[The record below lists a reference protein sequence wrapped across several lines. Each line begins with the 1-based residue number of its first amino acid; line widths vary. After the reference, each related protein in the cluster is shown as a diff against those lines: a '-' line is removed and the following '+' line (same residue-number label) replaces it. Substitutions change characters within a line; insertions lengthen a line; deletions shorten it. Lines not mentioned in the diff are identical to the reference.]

1 MKITS
6 SVFSDKFELCNAKGE
21 LVKEIPFTVN
31 ITSVAALVTQKQHA
45 LADVDQNDVAAM
57 GKEFIELLTAIFGE
71 QVTSELLDYYAED
84 YLVMITDLA
93 PMLTENIFPVF
104 DNYRKSIIDAKK
116 KVKK

>member
-31 ITSVAALVTQKQHA
+31 ITNVANLVTQKQHA

-57 GKEFIELLTAIFGE
+57 GKAFIDLLTAIFGE
-71 QVTSELLDYYAED
+71 KVTGELLDFYAED
-84 YLVMITDLA
+84 YLVMITDIA
-93 PMLTENIFPVF
+93 PMLTANIFPVF
-104 DNYRKSIIDAKK
+104 DNYRKSIIAARK